1 MTEERNDLGGSEAP
15 GDQGANSA
23 VESAGEPSRSEDT
36 RGLSAEQEGVTPEE
50 LDRREERFTGP
61 RKPMGPSE
69 RHHDVSETTP
79 EGVRPPQGRGPHRA
93 G

>member
-15 GDQGANSA
+15 GNQGENAA
-23 VESAGEPSRSEDT
+23 VESAGEPSGSEET
-36 RGLSAEQEGVTPEE
+36 RDLSAEQEGVTPEE

-61 RKPMGPSE
+61 RKAMGPSE

>member
-15 GDQGANSA
+15 GDQGANAA
-23 VESAGEPSRSEDT
+23 VESAGEPSRSEET
-36 RGLSAEQEGVTPEE
+36 RDLAAEEGTSAEE

-61 RKPMGPSE
+61 RKAMGPSG
-69 RHHDVSETTP
+69 RRYDNPETTP
-79 EGVRPPQGRGPHRA
+79 EGLRPSQGRGPHRA